1 MTRTGVIPLNRMLLV
16 FILIASILDASLTD
30 IGLRLQLIGEAN
42 PLMRFLYDHLY
53 IGFYAF
59 KIILPLSLFFLIAK
73 AGKGLLVKGLFRLSV
88 IVYVGILCMHY
99 YWITATLNVNA

>member
-1 MTRTGVIPLNRMLLV
+1 MTRTGVIPLNRILLV

-88 IVYVGILCMHY
+88 VVYVGILCMHY

>member
-1 MTRTGVIPLNRMLLV
+1 
-16 FILIASILDASLTD
+16 
-30 IGLRLQLIGEAN
+30 
-42 PLMRFLYDHLY
+42 MRFLYDHLY

-88 IVYVGILCMHY
+88 VVYVGILCMHY
-99 YWITATLNVNA
+99 YWITATLNVNT